1 MGPFSGVLE
10 LLIFKFFWPLMSN
23 RDTKLILNPQR
34 GPFNVKMFPPPLMS
48 QTQQVCEE
56 ELLILNPKNSSFYTQ
71 QIFIK

>member
-23 RDTKLILNPQR
+23 RDTKLTLNPQR
-34 GPFNVKMFPPPLMS
+34 GPFNVKMFPPPL
-48 QTQQVCEE
+48 TQQVCEE
-56 ELLILNPKNSSFYTQ
+56 ELLILNSKNSSFYTQ